1 MLNQIVN
8 PVAGRA
14 CSGCTMCCK
23 VLGIT
28 EIDKPVGAWC
38 PSCDIGNGCR
48 IYGNRPVECQTF
60 MCGWLYDDRFSDVWK
75 PDRSKLV
82 VTSGRDGNSLE
93 IRCDPGLPAA
103 WRAKPYYDEI
113 IRIARAAEP
122 ADGSL
127 YVIVGKRSTL
137 VTPDR
142 EFLLGE
148 VSDDQV
154 IVKEMRGHT
163 VVDVKVLPASEVRR

>member
-1 MLNQIVN
+1 MTIASQ
-8 PVAGRA
+8 
-14 CSGCTMCCK
+14 M
-23 VLGIT
+23 
-28 EIDKPVGAWC
+28 
-38 PSCDIGNGCR
+38 
-48 IYGNRPVECQTF
+48 YG
-60 MCGWLYDDRFSDVWK
+60 SH
-75 PDRSKLV
+75 
-82 VTSGRDGNSLE
+82 
-93 IRCDPGLPAA
+93 
-103 WRAKPYYDEI
+103 DEI
-113 IRIARAAEP
+113 IQIARAAEP